1 MALSALPSPKN
12 PTIASKMEP
21 SSASPPCVALPPL
34 SAPSTVTRCAKN
46 IISLDYINLRL
57 RASRNIS
64 RERRAMNFLGRK
76 MVMVSLRYISPPIL
90 MFQGHPLFPPLFFPS
105 AVWIYAFGSPCW
117 IHVGVLEGVFI
128 MFLFDNAFE
137 SCILIVGFDHLVLL
151 RCLRTLP
158 RKTRNRRIGQPRK
171 GLIHRRRMF
180 LHRET
185 DTCWEVIVV
194 CGGIG
199 LAGLIVLETVVC

>member
-1 MALSALPSPKN
+1 MGLSFWLSRV
-12 PTIASKMEP
+12 E
-21 SSASPPCVALPPL
+21 SSWGGGEVY
-34 SAPSTVTRCAKN
+34 VIFR
-46 IISLDYINLRL
+46 
-57 RASRNIS
+57 
-64 RERRAMNFLGRK
+64 
-76 MVMVSLRYISPPIL
+76 V
-90 MFQGHPLFPPLFFPS
+90 
-105 AVWIYAFGSPCW
+105 YAF
-117 IHVGVLEGVFI
+117 ER
-128 MFLFDNAFE
+128 M
-137 SCILIVGFDHLVLL
+137 LIVGFDHLVLL
-151 RCLRTLP
+151 RRLRTLP